1 MMGWQEDSYASVQRV
16 QDMGLRIARTA
27 TAILAVCWIS
37 QATAEQPQ
45 ELPEAVVL
53 RVFDPQGTVIGEQ
66 EEAYVGQEHQSIAM
80 RRRFISVTVDGHDKI
95 EVLSGIVIGS
105 QDNGAHYELVA
116 KFRANQS
123 QVEYAAGIDGDAAT
137 ISRTQFDGETASDVE
152 TYSQTIPAGIPL
164 ADPEALLRPLEGR
177 FLAFDPTTGRFA
189 EYEALS
195 VPQPAGSR
203 YPGSLRIILKDDYP
217 VDLRVIERGE
227 DGLLVSA
234 TQPQPGSPFRYMP
247 VEFEDLDPDANIGG
261 RVGHPMIESP
271 HVISAG
277 AKRRH
282 IRYRVTLARALAE
295 RLPQTAQQAVTL
307 IDNGAQIDICGTCG
321 PGLPTDAES
330 LAQWAQPTPWL
341 QSDHAPI
348 LRRAQS
354 IARRGSSERRTLE
367 LLGEAVRAR
376 MLQVDF
382 SGHYSAR
389 AAWERRSGD
398 CTEDAVLLAALA
410 RAAGIPTRV
419 VSGLAYSRDRY
430 HGARNAFIPHAW
442 VVAYVD
448 GAWVSYDMTLDEGF
462 GAGHIALTIG
472 DGEASQMAGANMI
485 AGMIEWQ
492 GLSEV
497 RPRPSK

>member
-1 MMGWQEDSYASVQRV
+1 MMGWQEDSYASVHRV
-16 QDMGLRIARTA
+16 QAVRARFARIAVVIA
-27 TAILAVCWIS
+27 AVS
-37 QATAEQPQ
+37 GAFGASAQ
-45 ELPEAVVL
+45 EPDQLPEVAVL
-53 RVFDPQGTVIGEQ
+53 RVLDPDGTLVGQQ
-66 EEAYVGQEHQSIAM
+66 EEAYESWAEGSTAM
-80 RRRFISVTVDGHDKI
+80 RRRFISVTVDGHEKVDVFSRVMI
-95 EVLSGIVIGS
+95 TSEDG
-105 QDNGAHYELVA
+105 GAHIAFEGEFSAADDGVIYLGEIAGQTAQITRTRVSGERTVA
-116 KFRANQS
+116 EDS
-123 QVEYAAGIDGDAAT
+123 
-137 ISRTQFDGETASDVE
+137 
-152 TYSQTIPAGIPL
+152 YSQSIPEGLPI
-164 ADPEALLRPLEGR
+164 ADPEALYPQLSGL
-177 FLAFDPTTGRFA
+177 FLAFDPASGRFA

-203 YPGSLRIILKDDYP
+203 YPGSLRIILRDNYP

-227 DGLLVSA
+227 DGVLVSA
-234 TQPQPGSPFRYMP
+234 TQPQPGSPFRYVP
-247 VEFEDLDPDANIGG
+247 LEFEDLDPEAEIGG

-282 IRYRVTLARALAE
+282 IRYRVTLAQALAE

-330 LAQWAQPTPWL
+330 LARWTQPTPWL
-341 QSDHAPI
+341 QSDYDPI
-348 LRRAQS
+348 VRRAQS
-354 IARRGSSERRTLE
+354 IARRGSSDRRTLE

-376 MLQVDF
+376 MLRVDF

-419 VSGLAYSRDRY
+419 VSGLAYTRDRY

-485 AGMIEWQ
+485 AGMLEWQ